1 MEFVLKECKTGGEAE
16 VKTSATVGIAGG
28 KLNLSFT
35 AEEKTRNPRYSE
47 DNMPLYEGDVVEI
60 FLALGER
67 ERYLE
72 VEFNQNGALFSA
84 VIEMRRGEKKSAL
97 VDGREHI
104 EATVELAEK
113 AWKTS
118 AAIDI
123 GWLKTLGF
131 CKDFAYGN
139 LLREDFDGEGNM
151 AIYAASPTYADTF
164 HKPEAFVKLI

>member
-1 MEFVLKECKTGGEAE
+1 MEFVLKECLSGGVAE
-16 VKTSATVGIAGG
+16 VKTAATVGIAEG
-28 KLNLSFT
+28 KLLLSFT
-35 AEEKTRNPRYSE
+35 AEERTGNPKYSE

-67 ERYLE
+67 DRYLE

-84 VIEMRRGEKKSAL
+84 VIEIRGGEKKSVML
-97 VDGREHI
+97 DGRKHI
-104 EATVELAEK
+104 ETAVELSDGL
-113 AWKTS
+113 WKTS

-131 CKDFAYGN
+131 SEDFVYGN
-139 LLREDFDGEGNM
+139 LLREDFDEEGNM

-164 HKPEAFVKLI
+164 HKPAAFVKLI

>member
-1 MEFVLKECKTGGEAE
+1 MEFVLKECTTGGAADL
-16 VKTSATVGIAGG
+16 KTAASVGIAGE
-28 KLNLSFT
+28 KLLLSVT
-35 AEEKTRNPRYSE
+35 AEEKTRNPKYTE

-72 VEFNQNGALFSA
+72 VEFNQNKAIFCA
-84 VIEMRRGEKKSAL
+84 VIEMR
-97 VDGREHI
+97 DGQKTSVPVNGRNHI
-104 EATVELAEK
+104 DVTVGLSENL
-113 AWKTS
+113 WKTV

-131 CKDFAYGN
+131 SEDFVYGN

-151 AIYAASPTYADTF
+151 AIYAASPTFAETF
-164 HKPEAFVKLI
+164 HKPAAFVKLI